1 MAAYP
6 FLAKHL
12 NLDIKQVQNA
22 EGEVDESFVAIE
34 TQEAMMVFGDNNPY
48 PKDAVKPNTPLPR

>member
-12 NLDIKQVQNA
+12 KLDLSLVT
-22 EGEVDESFVAIE
+22 GEDGRVDESFVVME
-34 TQEAMMVFGDNNPY
+34 SEKEMMVFNGDY
-48 PKDAVKPNTPLPR
+48 PENAVLPNTPLP

>member
-12 NLDIKQVQNA
+12 NLDITRVQGND
-22 EGEVDESFVAIE
+22 GKVDESFVTLEEYKALL
-34 TQEAMMVFGDNNPY
+34 MFGPGNPR
-48 PKDAVKPNTPLPR
+48 PTDAVKPNTPLP